1 MIYTIIAIAIARAF
15 MTFNIPDI
23 KPFNCQSCLAFW
35 TAICLFAFI
44 DITLMPYAFI
54 SYLLSDLL
62 LIYEHK

>member
-1 MIYTIIAIAIARAF
+1 MIYTIIAVAIARAF
-15 MTFNIPDI
+15 MTFNIPDV

-35 TAICLFAFI
+35 TAVVLYGFI

-54 SYLLSDLL
+54 SYLISDLL